1 MAANGFFWCSYSLTP
16 LSGASDLT
24 SLATNTI
31 NIVPK
36 PNAQRRNRFF
46 SKVESQQGYLLRFA
60 MALKRDAA
68 QAEEVVQETLLTALA
83 GIDRFYGKSD
93 FLRRLAFRYAEGA
106 RVESAGCNT
115 AKNVTR

>member
-1 MAANGFFWCSYSLTP
+1 
-16 LSGASDLT
+16 
-24 SLATNTI
+24 
-31 NIVPK
+31 
-36 PNAQRRNRFF
+36 
-46 SKVESQQGYLLRFA
+46 